1 MASKETG
8 RPSAYDEEKTIFMA
22 EDYLENYKDN
32 NELIPSIAGLAM
44 HLGVSRSTVNL
55 WATQPDKSRFSDTLE
70 QIKAKQELLLLNGGL
85 GGVFNPAITK
95 LALANHGYKE
105 KQDINHESQNGSMTP
120 GRIEL
125 VVATNDNKED

>member
-1 MASKETG
+1 MANRDTG

-55 WATQPDKSRFSDTLE
+55 WATQPDKARFSDTLE
-70 QIKAKQELLLLNGGL
+70 QIKAKQSCYCSM
-85 GGVFNPAITK
+85 A
-95 LALANHGYKE
+95 ALAACLIR
-105 KQDINHESQNGSMTP
+105 QSPS
-120 GRIEL
+120 
-125 VVATNDNKED
+125 